1 MNDES
6 NGESTFEFVDKR
18 VEEMTITGDLTKN
31 DSSSNMS
38 SSSTGNLLSNIAPPS
53 ALPSF
58 IANPVQIASSST
70 SSTANDDKSNSQIDH
85 SADVQTKQ
93 PQDNQQ
99 IQQPAGPSETVS
111 EKLSRSSSQD
121 SNQFFDAGLV
131 GSNLFSWVKTNV
143 VNSNVL
149 SKVAEKAKSSVN
161 TMITTLDPQM
171 REFIYSGGDCKII
184 VATNE
189 EGKISPVREAFQ
201 SVFGKATVSG
211 MSVDT
216 AAVPKTPIGFAA
228 AVKSAESQIKLAKY
242 SHDIPDDIP
251 IIAVQNFIHEIDDDK
266 WYELAVILMEDK
278 KNNVNLQTFSQMTP
292 VPSQFVEI
300 AKTET
305 PDDYPLITLGLA
317 ISIDEL
323 MADNLQVSKNEWHHA
338 LTGVSRRDSLLLAAQ
353 SLAGIYKNTIA
364 IV

>member
-1 MNDES
+1 MTDES

-18 VEEMTITGDLTKN
+18 VEEMTLTGDLTKN

-58 IANPVQIASSST
+58 IANPVQTSSST
-70 SSTANDDKSNSQIDH
+70 SNDEINKSQIDH
-85 SADVQTKQ
+85 SAGVQTKQ
-93 PQDNQQ
+93 PQDNQ
-99 IQQPAGPSETVS
+99 IAGSSKIETT
-111 EKLSRSSSQD
+111 EQLSRSSSQD
-121 SNQFFDAGLV
+121 YDPIFDAGLV
-131 GSNLFSWVKTNV
+131 GSNLLSWVKTNV

-171 REFIYSGGDCKII
+171 HSGGDCKII

-189 EGKISPVREAFQ
+189 EAKISPVREAFQ
-201 SVFGKATVSG
+201 CVFGKATVSG
-211 MSVDT
+211 VSVDAT
-216 AAVPKTPIGFAA
+216 SEPKTLIGFAS
-228 AVKSAESQIKLAKY
+228 AVKSAESQIKLAKIT
-242 SHDIPDDIP
+242 HDIPDDIP
-251 IIAVQNFIHEIDDDK
+251 IIGVQSFIYEVDVDK
-266 WYELAVILMEDK
+266 WYELSVILLEDK
-278 KNNVNLQTFSQMTP
+278 KNDVNLQTFSQMTP
-292 VPSQFVEI
+292 VPSQFVTM

-305 PDDYPLITLGLA
+305 PDDYPLLSKGLA

-338 LTGVSRRDSLLLAAQ
+338 LTGVSRRDSLLLSSQ